1 MLLFKDIFES
11 GLVDECAIMIDD
23 KGSHEKSG
31 VNLKE
36 EYFPPT
42 LTNYGCI
49 SKLTRGGKLIG
60 SDGENVDPCN
70 PPGNPTTNETDACS

>member
-1 MLLFKDIFES
+1 MLLFRELYEP
-11 GLVDECAIMIDD
+11 GLANECAIMIDD
-23 KGSHEKSG
+23 KESHEKPG

-49 SKLTRGGKLIG
+49 SKLTRGGKLLG
-60 SDGENVDPCN
+60 SDGNSTNPC
-70 PPGNPTTNETDACS
+70 PPGSPDSNDLNTCS

>member
-1 MLLFKDIFES
+1 MLLFREIYES

-23 KGSHEKSG
+23 KGSHEKQ
-31 VNLKE
+31 VVKLKE

-49 SKLTRGGKLIG
+49 SKLTRGGMYAG
-60 SDGENVDPCN
+60 SDGQSDNACN
-70 PPGNPTTNETDACS
+70 PGNPASNENKFECS